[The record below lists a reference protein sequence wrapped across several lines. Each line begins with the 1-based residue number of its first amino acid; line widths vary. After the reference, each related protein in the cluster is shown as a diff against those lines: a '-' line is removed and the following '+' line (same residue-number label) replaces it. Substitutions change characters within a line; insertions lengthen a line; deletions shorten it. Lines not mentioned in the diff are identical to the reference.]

1 MSETLLIKSKKISET
16 LLIDVNNSEQTNLI
30 SSMDMDVHGRV
41 QPLLNL
47 LYNSKYGDFW
57 SYLIWGIPVANLMG
71 AFLVFALLLLFRKIF
86 TKFILEFFLFLSKKT
101 KTSLDEQIIIGFK
114 KPIRFGFIVIGLHLF
129 FLLTFINNDF
139 IHLVLESLIIFTIFW
154 AIISI
159 IDAIKDYIFNYS
171 SVDQQH
177 SKELGAFIV
186 KVIKGIVIAIGI
198 STILHNWGVNV
209 TGIVA
214 SLGLGG
220 LAFALAAKD
229 TAANLFA
236 SIALLLDNSIKS
248 GEWIKVAGVEGVVE
262 GVGMRTTKI
271 RSFQKS
277 LFTVPNH
284 LIANNPIENFSRRGV
299 RRIKMNVGLTYDTKS
314 YEIEKIVFDIR
325 DMLQKHPKISQKE
338 TLLVNFNNFGDSALD
353 IFIYAFTHTAQWDR
367 YLDIRED
374 IHLKIIQIVERNGS
388 AFAFPSQSLYLESLP
403 ETNPSQTM
411 V

>member
-1 MSETLLIKSKKISET
+1 MSEALIVDI
-16 LLIDVNNSEQTNLI
+16 NNSEQTNLI
-30 SSMDMDVHGRV
+30 SSMDMDLHGTV
-41 QPLLNL
+41 QPLLNH
-47 LYNSKYGDFW
+47 LYDSRYGDFW
-57 SYLIWGIPVANLMG
+57 SYLIWNIPVANLLG
-71 AFLVFALLLLFRKIF
+71 AFLVFALFLLFRKIF
-86 TKFILEFFLFLSKKT
+86 TKVILEFFLFLSRKT
-101 KTSLDEQIIIGFK
+101 KTSLDEQIIMGLK
-114 KPIRFGFIVIGLHLF
+114 KPIRFGFIVVGIHLF
-129 FLLTFINNDF
+129 FLLIFVNNKF
-139 IHLVLESLIIFTIFW
+139 IHLVLESLIIYTIFW

-171 SVDQQH
+171 TADPQQ
-177 SKELGAFIV
+177 SKELSGFII
-186 KVIKGIVIAIGI
+186 KVIKGIVMAIGT
-198 STILHNWGVNV
+198 SAILHNWGVNV

-236 SIALLLDNSIKS
+236 SIALLLDNSIKG

-271 RSFQKS
+271 RSFRKS
-277 LFTVPNH
+277 LYTVPNH

-299 RRIKMNVGLTYDTKS
+299 RRISMDVGLTYDTKGKQV
-314 YEIEKIVFDIR
+314 EKIVSDIR
-325 DMLQKHPKISQKE
+325 EMLQKHPKISQKE
-338 TLLVNFNNFGDSALD
+338 TLLVNFNSFGDSALN
-353 IFIYAFTHTAQWDR
+353 IFIYAFVYTAQWDH

-374 IHLKIIQIVERNGS
+374 IHLRIIEIVERNGS

-403 ETNPSQTM
+403 ERNPPQTM